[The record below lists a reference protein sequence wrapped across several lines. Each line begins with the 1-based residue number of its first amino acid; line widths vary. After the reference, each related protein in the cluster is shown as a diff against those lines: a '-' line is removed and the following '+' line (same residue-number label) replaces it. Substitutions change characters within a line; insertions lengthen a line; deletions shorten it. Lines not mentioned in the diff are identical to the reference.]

1 MVTAA
6 AMAGVALVALT
17 MVLTPGPNM
26 IYLASRSISQG
37 RRAGMM
43 SLGGVAVGF
52 LAYLTAASLG
62 LTAVFFAVPALFVVI
77 KTAGAAY
84 LGYLAWRM
92 LRPGGRSAF
101 EVSNL
106 ERHSSFRLFG
116 MGFVTNILN
125 PKIALMY
132 VALIPQFVDPSRG
145 PVWQQSLLLGT
156 IQILVAV
163 AVNAMIVLASSSI
176 SSFLTRR
183 PVWLSIQKWLA
194 GGILGVFAVRMALD

>member
-1 MVTAA
+1 MVTTA

-37 RRAGMM
+37 RRAGML
-43 SLGGVAVGF
+43 SLSGVAVGF

-163 AVNAMIVLASSSI
+163 TVNAMIVLASSSI

>member
-1 MVTAA
+1 MVTTA

-37 RRAGMM
+37 RRAGMT
-43 SLGGVAVGF
+43 SLSGVAAGF
-52 LAYLTAASLG
+52 LVYLTAASLG
-62 LTAVFFAVPALFVVI
+62 LTAVFFAVPALFVVV
-77 KTAGAAY
+77 KMAGAAY

-101 EVSNL
+101 EVAEL

-132 VALIPQFVDPSRG
+132 VALIPQFVDQSRG

-156 IQILVAV
+156 IQILIAV
-163 AVNAMIVLASSSI
+163 AVNAMIVLGSSSI
-176 SSFLTRR
+176 SSFLTQR
-183 PVWLSIQKWLA
+183 PVWLIIQKWLA

>member
-1 MVTAA
+1 MVTTA

-43 SLGGVAVGF
+43 SLSGVAVGF

-77 KTAGAAY
+77 KIAGAAY

-101 EVSNL
+101 EVSEL

>member
-1 MVTAA
+1 MVTTA

-37 RRAGMM
+37 RRAGMT

-52 LAYLTAASLG
+52 LAYLTATSLG

-77 KTAGAAY
+77 KVAGAAY
-84 LGYLAWRM
+84 LCYLAWSM
-92 LRPGGRSAF
+92 IRPGGRSAF
-101 EVSNL
+101 EISEL

-116 MGFVTNILN
+116 MGLVTNILN

-145 PVWQQSLLLGT
+145 PVWQQSLLLGAV
-156 IQILVAV
+156 QILVAV
-163 AVNAMIVLASSSI
+163 AVNAVIVLASSSI
-176 SSFLTRR
+176 SAFLTRR

-194 GGILGVFAVRMALD
+194 SGLLGVFAVRMALD

>member
-1 MVTAA
+1 MVTTA
-6 AMAGVALVALT
+6 AMAGVALVALA

-43 SLGGVAVGF
+43 SLSGVAVGF
-52 LAYLTAASLG
+52 LAYLAAASLG

-77 KTAGAAY
+77 KIAGAAY

-101 EVSNL
+101 EVSEL

-156 IQILVAV
+156 IQIMVAV
-163 AVNAMIVLASSSI
+163 AVNAMIVLASSSV
-176 SSFLTRR
+176 SSFLTQR
-183 PVWLSIQKWLA
+183 PVWLTIQKWLA
-194 GGILGVFAVRMALD
+194 GGMLGVFAVRMALD